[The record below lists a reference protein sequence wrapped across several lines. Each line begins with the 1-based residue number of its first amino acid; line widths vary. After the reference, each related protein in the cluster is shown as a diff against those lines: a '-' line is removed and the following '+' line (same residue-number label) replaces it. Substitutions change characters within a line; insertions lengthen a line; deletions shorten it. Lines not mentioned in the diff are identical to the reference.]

1 MQKFSSKKKLIHS
14 FKAAES
20 ISAGSKVFFLTV
32 IETTYLLYIKWKEF
46 TLFPLTAQKYIELQ
60 TFKVIR
66 KMKIAF
72 LKRKNK
78 NAKVTHF
85 KLSHLSDI
93 KSFVQLKWYYKMIN
107 LTRCTLIIHKLI
119 TAIIL

>member
-119 TAIIL
+119 IAIIL

>member
-14 FKAAES
+14 FKLQ
-20 ISAGSKVFFLTV
+20 KVFQQALKFFLTV

-72 LKRKNK
+72 LKRKKNK
-78 NAKVTHF
+78 DAKVTHF

-107 LTRCTLIIHKLI
+107 LKRCTLIIHKLI

>member
-20 ISAGSKVFFLTV
+20 ISAGSKGFFNSH

-46 TLFPLTAQKYIELQ
+46 TLFPLTAQKYIEVQ
-60 TFKVIR
+60 TFKVI

-72 LKRKNK
+72 LKRKKKQKCKGN
-78 NAKVTHF
+78 
-85 KLSHLSDI
+85 
-93 KSFVQLKWYYKMIN
+93 
-107 LTRCTLIIHKLI
+107 TLQIITLV
-119 TAIIL
+119 